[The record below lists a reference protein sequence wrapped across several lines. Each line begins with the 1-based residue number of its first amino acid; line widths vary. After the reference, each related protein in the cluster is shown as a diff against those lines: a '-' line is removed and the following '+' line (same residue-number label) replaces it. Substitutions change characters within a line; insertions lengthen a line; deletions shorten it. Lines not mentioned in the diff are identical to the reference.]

1 MKSFKDMK
9 LPNNMLRSLERN
21 KFFKP
26 TPIQEKSIP
35 LIMEGSDVLGSSET
49 GSGKTAAF
57 SIPLISN
64 IINGKKS
71 YGLITCPTR
80 ELAQQ
85 IYSHVNN
92 LIDRKDNIKTSLLI
106 GGEPIHKQLRT
117 LKSDPK
123 IIIGTP
129 GRIND
134 HLKKKNLRLN
144 KITYFVLD
152 ETDRMLD
159 MGFEEQI
166 EKIKQSFKAKPQTI
180 LFSASIPKE
189 IIKLTN
195 KYLVKPTRVEVGVN
209 SLPVSSIDQQVINLT
224 KKEKYKSLLKV
235 ISKID
240 GLIMVFMKTKRETKR
255 ITKNLQDENYKAG
268 FMNGDLPQRKRER
281 VLSNFTKGKIKIL
294 IATDIASRGIDISN
308 IRLVINYDIPEIP
321 EDYVHR
327 IGRTARAGKD
337 GKAIS
342 FITGG
347 DGGKWKRIQNLIKK
361 NDVINKK
368 NRK

>member
-1 MKSFKDMK
+1 MKSFKDMQ
-9 LPNNMLRSLERN
+9 LPKNMLRSLERN

-26 TPIQEKSIP
+26 TPIQAKSIP
-35 LIMEGSDVLGSSET
+35 LIMKGSDLLGSSET

-64 IINGKKS
+64 IIDGKKS

-85 IYSHVNN
+85 IFSHINN

-117 LKSDPK
+117 LKGDPK

-134 HLKKKNLRLN
+134 HLKKKSLKLN

-166 EKIKQSFKAKPQTI
+166 QKIKQSFKVRPQTI

-195 KYLVKPTRVEVGVN
+195 KYLVRPVRVEVGVN
-209 SLPVSSIDQQVINLT
+209 SLPVRSIDQQVINLT
-224 KKEKYKSLLKV
+224 KKEKFKSLLKI
-235 ISKID
+235 ISNIE
-240 GLIMVFMKTKRETKR
+240 GLIMIFMKTKRETKR
-255 ITKNLQDENYKAG
+255 ITKSLQDENYKAD

-281 VLSNFTKGKIKIL
+281 VLNNFTKGRVKIL
-294 IATDIASRGIDISN
+294 VATDIASRGIDISN
-308 IRLVINYDIPEIP
+308 IKFVVNYYMPEIP

-327 IGRTARAGKD
+327 IGRTARAGKS

-347 DGGKWKRIQNLIKK
+347 DNTKWKRIQKLIKK
-361 NDVINKK
+361 NNSVNKRIK
-368 NRK
+368 K